1 MSLLACLLA
10 RSIMTT
16 RAARR
21 VRTSDYSDPPKKSVL
36 QATLKKPLVLL
47 LALALLLPSLTTP
60 LQF

>member
-1 MSLLACLLA
+1 
-10 RSIMTT
+10 MTT
-16 RAARR
+16 SAARR
-21 VRTSDYSDPPKKSVL
+21 VRTSDYSDPPKKSLL